1 MVKNSIEESETDE
14 VFTTDFGDRKVSH
27 INQSRM
33 IAMPKM
39 ALKNCCG
46 TADDLTV
53 NVNMVQDSNGEK
65 FLKLKPICEP
75 ETIEASDADEDSDD
89 DDFDDDEIGDD
100 ED

>member
-1 MVKNSIEESETDE
+1 MVKKSIDESETDE
-14 VFTTDFGDRKVSH
+14 VFTTDYGDRKVSH

-53 NVNMVQDSNGEK
+53 NVSMIQDSNGER
-65 FLKLKPICEP
+65 FLKVKPLCEP
-75 ETIEASDADEDSDD
+75 KVKASDD
-89 DDFDDDEIGDD
+89 DEDIDDDDLDDDEIEDD

>member
-1 MVKNSIEESETDE
+1 MVKKSIDESETDE
-14 VFTTDFGDRKVSH
+14 VFETDFGDRKVSH

-53 NVNMVQDSNGEK
+53 NVSMVQDSNGEK
-65 FLKLKPICEP
+65 FLKLKPLCEP
-75 ETIEASDADEDSDD
+75 TTASDEDLDDEDIDD
-89 DDFDDDEIGDD
+89 DADDEIGDD

>member
-1 MVKNSIEESETDE
+1 MVKKSITESETEE
-14 VFTTDFGDRKVSH
+14 VFETDFGDRKVSH

-53 NVNMVQDSNGEK
+53 NVSMVQDSNGEK
-65 FLKLKPICEP
+65 FLKVKPLCESKIDDK
-75 ETIEASDADEDSDD
+75 EIDEEIDED
-89 DDFDDDEIGDD
+89 EED
-100 ED
+100 EDV

>member
-1 MVKNSIEESETDE
+1 MVKKSIEESETDE
-14 VFTTDFGDRKVSH
+14 VFETDFGDRKVSH

-53 NVNMVQDSNGEK
+53 NVSMVQDSNGEK

-75 ETIEASDADEDSDD
+75 IEESDD
-89 DDFDDDEIGDD
+89 DFEDEDEDEDDE
-100 ED
+100 

>member
-39 ALKNCCG
+39 ALRNCCG

-53 NVNMVQDSNGEK
+53 NVSMVQDSNGEK
-65 FLKLKPICEP
+65 FLKLKPLCEP
-75 ETIEASDADEDSDD
+75 TTASDEDLDDEDIDD
-89 DDFDDDEIGDD
+89 DADDEIGDD